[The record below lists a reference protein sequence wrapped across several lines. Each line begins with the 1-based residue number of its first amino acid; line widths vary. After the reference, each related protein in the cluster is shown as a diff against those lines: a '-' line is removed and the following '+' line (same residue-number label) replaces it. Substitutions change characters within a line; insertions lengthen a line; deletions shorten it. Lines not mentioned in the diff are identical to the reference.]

1 MKHDHNAFENS
12 IFHAY
17 REKEKK
23 IKKAKKLLR
32 KNNYIVYE
40 RTR

>member
-17 REKEKK
+17 REKEKSS
-23 IKKAKKLLR
+23 LMLDR
-32 KNNYIVYE
+32 DWE
-40 RTR
+40 T